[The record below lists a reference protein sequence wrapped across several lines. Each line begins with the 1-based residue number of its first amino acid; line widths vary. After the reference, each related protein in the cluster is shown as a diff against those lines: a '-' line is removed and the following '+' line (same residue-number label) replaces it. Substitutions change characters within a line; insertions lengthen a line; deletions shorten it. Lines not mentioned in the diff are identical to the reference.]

1 MKIQYVMCTHPSHPI
16 RARNAFLLTETN
28 LLVPPFSYYVWY
40 VWSCLVCM
48 VMIHIFDQMILIP
61 GVCKKSMDQCPIITV
76 KEGCEKVS
84 CKSNEYYCFPKV
96 RRFLEDFF

>member
-16 RARNAFLLTETN
+16 RARNAFLL
-28 LLVPPFSYYVWY
+28 LRQIC
-40 VWSCLVCM
+40 WSHHFLTM
-48 VMIHIFDQMILIP
+48 FGMYGHDIFDQMILIP

-96 RRFLEDFF
+96 RRFLEDFFKVLHN